1 MRPIPH
7 AERRTPTHKP
17 PVFTPFQAGN
27 AISAARAGRLSVWVS
42 GLWLSGSAGTYSDR
56 MPPVRSNAAYRG
68 WFGQSHW
75 RKGKFRRRTPKGS
88 ILRKGGTRWPNP
100 RRRGSLCSGSR
111 VKSRHTANVGIAI
124 LWCVKE
130 LRKTWFK
137 QMRQRNFKSENR
149 IRMLTLMV
157 ALWIPQ
163 FAAGNARRTPA
174 RIPQSAATGRASQNP
189 G

>member
-27 AISAARAGRLSVWVS
+27 AISAARAGRLSVCVS
-42 GLWLSGSAGTYSDR
+42 GLWLSGSAGAYSDR
-56 MPPVRSNAAYRG
+56 MPPVRGKPGYRG

-75 RKGKFRRRTPKGS
+75 RKAKFRRRAAKGS
-88 ILRKGGTRWPNP
+88 ILRKGGTRWPDP
-100 RRRGSLCSGSR
+100 RRRGSLCQEAASKADTR
-111 VKSRHTANVGIAI
+111 TDVGIAI